1 MKNYSVRITTKAW
14 VTTVVNV
21 KATDEEA
28 ARSGALMVVNDPDGT
43 QYWDFAGFLDP
54 AGATM
59 EDAPIQSVQERSA

>member
-28 ARSGALMVVNDPDGT
+28 ARSGALLVVNDPDGT
-43 QYWDFAGFLDP
+43 QYWDMCKFLDP

-59 EDAPIQSVQERSA
+59 EDAPIQGVRETKV

>member
-1 MKNYSVRITTKAW
+1 
-14 VTTVVNV
+14 VVNV

>member
-28 ARSGALMVVNDPDGT
+28 ARSGALLIANDRDGRLD
-43 QYWDFAGFLDP
+43 WDFCEYMNAEGAGR
-54 AGATM
+54 
-59 EDAPIQSVQERSA
+59 EDAQCVTEQRV

>member
-28 ARSGALMVVNDPDGT
+28 ARSGALLMANDRDGRLD
-43 QYWDFAGFLDP
+43 WDFCEFVEEGGAGV
-54 AGATM
+54 
-59 EDAPIQSVQERSA
+59 EDAQCVTEQRV